1 MHNSSGTTACASP
14 LDTCCCHLCEW
25 WQAAKNDLTFTGF
38 VSVGHAS
45 LRLKTG
51 VCDCV
56 VFATISV
63 VLQIYEERNALTAWK
78 DETSV
83 SSVPAV
89 MQRFFS
95 AIIQRWRSGVPPVLV

>member
-1 MHNSSGTTACASP
+1 M
-14 LDTCCCHLCEW
+14 W
-25 WQAAKNDLTFTGF
+25 FLT
-38 VSVGHAS
+38 
-45 LRLKTG
+45 
-51 VCDCV
+51 
-56 VFATISV
+56 TISV
-63 VLQIYEERNALTAWK
+63 LLQIYEERNASAAWK